1 MRWYPS
7 GKLNFTAADLAVL
20 SHPAFASKPW
30 AGAGAWLRA
39 DPAYPPI
46 PSALVF
52 SLLAGPRES
61 RPERMWKQYRKLLE
75 IANDPAQYYVSHE
88 IVQHRKPRTISAPF
102 YELAQYQRWILKNI
116 LERAPTTDFA
126 FAYKKG
132 LTLADNARVH
142 LGRSVIVKLDLVH
155 FFDSIT
161 FGMVY
166 EVFAG
171 QLRYPQET
179 AVLLANLCCLNGR
192 LPQGACTS
200 PYLSNLCF
208 AKADGELAGY
218 CREKGL
224 AYSRYSDDLTF
235 SGDRIDVKELIAFV
249 RETVKKYGFSLN
261 YRKIHV
267 DGKGR
272 RHRVTGIVQRKAQ
285 RGRGLSPEGPAGD
298 LLPPEIRGRRPPAA
312 PERSRLSERGRHA
325 LRRALL
331 RRSAGTDLVHS
342 SGRSGAGGVL
352 GLPGLCPGS
361 DAAGGGM
368 TAAEE
373 TAKSRRSFYENIF
386 QSGGDAALLVHPPV
400 GRRKRLPL
408 ERPSELSA

>member
-272 RHRVTGIVQRKAQ
+272 RHRVTGIVCNEKLNAGADYRRKVRQ
-285 RGRGLSPEGPAGD
+285 
-298 LLPPEIRGRRPPAA
+298 EIYYLRKYGAA
-312 PERSRLSERGRHA
+312 DH
-325 LRRALL
+325 LRRRNDPAY
-331 RRSAGTDLVHS
+331 RNADGTPCVE
-342 SGRSGAGGVL
+342 R
-352 GLPGLCPGS
+352 
-361 DAAGGGM
+361 
-368 TAAEE
+368 
-373 TAKSRRSFYENIF
+373 YY
-386 QSGGDAALLVHPPV
+386 AALL
-400 GRRKRLPL
+400 GRISFILQVDPEQEEFWSYRDYVRDLML
-408 ERPSELSA
+408 RAAE